1 MRARKLALGIGL
13 SLGLG
18 LGVASAPAHAQSGTA
33 ASSSYPSCT
42 GRTISQSESDA
53 AHTIYLA
60 GRVQY
65 DDSNW
70 DAAIAQFREAYRRDC
85 TKHELLVII
94 SRAYESKGDK
104 QEAINAL
111 QTYLERVPANSP
123 DAPALRTRL
132 ENIKRQ
138 LAEENKK
145 KEQAAAAAAASTPP
159 PATTTT
165 TTTTTP
171 PPATERREHT
181 VLPWI
186 VVGVGGAA
194 VVAGAVLLLAAPK
207 MPPSCD
213 ESTGNCTYPPTVNS
227 SNATQLQKDEF
238 DQNRETAGR
247 AVGMKQAGTITLI
260 GGGVLV
266 VGGLVWHFLEPTGS
280 AETGAT
286 AKRPKITP
294 AVSPTFAGV
303 SLGGSF

>member
-1 MRARKLALGIGL
+1 MGARKLALGIGL

-18 LGVASAPAHAQSGTA
+18 IASGVVSTPAYAQSN
-33 ASSSYPSCT
+33 ASTSYPSCT
-42 GRTISQSESDA
+42 GRTVSQSESDA

-138 LAEENKK
+138 LAEEQKK
-145 KEQAAAAAAASTPP
+145 KEQAAAAAAAATPP
-159 PATTTT
+159 PSSTATTTT
-165 TTTTTP
+165 MP
-171 PPATERREHT
+171 PPATERREHS
-181 VLPWI
+181 VLPWV

-194 VVAGAVLLLAAPK
+194 VVAGAVLLLAAPA
-207 MPPSCD
+207 MPPACD
-213 ESTGNCTYPPTVNS
+213 ESTGNCTYPPGVNS
-227 SNATQLQKDEF
+227 SNATQRQRDDF
-238 DQNRETAGR
+238 DQDRETAGR
-247 AVGMKQAGTITLI
+247 AVGMKQGGTIALI

-280 AETGAT
+280 VETGTPT

-294 AVSPTFAGV
+294 AVGPSFAGV